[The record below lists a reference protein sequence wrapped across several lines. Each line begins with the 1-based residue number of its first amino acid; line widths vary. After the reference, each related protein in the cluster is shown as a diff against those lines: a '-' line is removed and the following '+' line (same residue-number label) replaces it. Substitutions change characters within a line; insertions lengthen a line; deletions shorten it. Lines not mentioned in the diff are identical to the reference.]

1 MGAITEATDKELEDY
16 RRAIVAEQERRRTIA
31 SANDR
36 LDELTRD
43 VLAARGVKEGDE
55 WIQPTSAADAYPLGW
70 ITAHNGKMWTSLV
83 GGNVW
88 EPGTSAWRE
97 LASDP
102 DVAPEWIQPTGGH
115 DAYNTGDRVTFEGA
129 EYVSKIDGNTWSPT
143 AYPAGWELV
152 S

>member
-1 MGAITEATDKELEDY
+1 MDIADATDDELNRLKKIIDDELA
-16 RRAIVAEQERRRTIA
+16 RRKTIA
-31 SANDR
+31 SASSR
-36 LDELTRD
+36 LDEITRD

-70 ITAHNGKMWTSLV
+70 ITAHGGKMWTSLV

-102 DVAPEWIQPTGGH
+102 DVAPEWIQPTGSH
-115 DAYNTGDRVTFEGA
+115 DAYDTGDRVTFEGA

>member
-1 MGAITEATDKELEDY
+1 MDIADATDDELNRLKKIIDDELA
-16 RRAIVAEQERRRTIA
+16 RRKTLA
-31 SANDR
+31 SASSR
-36 LDELTRD
+36 LDEITRD

-70 ITAHNGKMWTSLV
+70 ITAHGGKMWTSLV

-102 DVAPEWIQPTGGH
+102 DVAPEWIQPTGTH
-115 DAYNTGDRVTFEGA
+115 DAYDTGDRVTFEGA

>member
-1 MGAITEATDKELEDY
+1 MDIADATDDELNRLKKIIDDELA
-16 RRAIVAEQERRRTIA
+16 RRKTLA
-31 SANDR
+31 SASSR

-43 VLAARGVKEGDE
+43 VLAAHGVKEGDE

>member
-1 MGAITEATDKELEDY
+1 MDIADATDDELNRLKKIIDGEID
-16 RRAIVAEQERRRTIA
+16 RRKTIA
-31 SANDR
+31 SAESR

-70 ITAHNGKMWTSLV
+70 ITAHGGKMWTSLV

-129 EYVSKIDGNTWSPT
+129 EYVSKIDANTWSPT

>member
-1 MGAITEATDKELEDY
+1 MDIADATDDELNRLKKIIDDEIA
-16 RRAIVAEQERRRTIA
+16 RRKTLA
-31 SANDR
+31 SASSR

-70 ITAHNGKMWTSLV
+70 ITAHGGKMWTSLV

>member
-1 MGAITEATDKELEDY
+1 MDIADATDDELNRLKKIIDDELA
-16 RRAIVAEQERRRTIA
+16 RRETIA
-31 SANDR
+31 SASSR

-43 VLAARGVKEGDE
+43 VLAARGVEEGDE

-70 ITAHNGKMWTSLV
+70 IAAHNGKMWTSLV

-115 DAYNTGDRVTFEGA
+115 DAYSTGDRVTFEGA

>member
-1 MGAITEATDKELEDY
+1 MDIRDATDAELRQLKRMIDTELE
-16 RRAIVAEQERRRTIA
+16 RRETIA

-36 LDELTRD
+36 LDQLTRD

-70 ITAHNGKMWTSLV
+70 IAAHNGKTWTSLV

>member
-1 MGAITEATDKELEDY
+1 MDIADATDDELNRLKKIIDDELA
-16 RRAIVAEQERRRTIA
+16 RRETIA
-31 SANDR
+31 SASSR

-43 VLAARGVKEGDE
+43 VLAARGVEEGDE

-70 ITAHNGKMWTSLV
+70 IAAHNGKMWTSLV

>member
-1 MGAITEATDKELEDY
+1 MDIADATDDELNRLKKIIDDEIA
-16 RRAIVAEQERRRTIA
+16 RRKTLA
-31 SANDR
+31 SASSR

-70 ITAHNGKMWTSLV
+70 ITAHGGKMWTSLV

-88 EPGTSAWRE
+88 EPGTSAWRA

-102 DVAPEWIQPTGGH
+102 DVAPEWIQPTGSH
-115 DAYNTGDRVTFEGA
+115 DAYDTGDRVTFEGA

>member
-1 MGAITEATDKELEDY
+1 MDIADATDDELNRLKKIIDDELA
-16 RRAIVAEQERRRTIA
+16 RRKTIA

-36 LDELTRD
+36 FDQLTRD

-70 ITAHNGKMWTSLV
+70 IAAHNGKMWTSLV

-88 EPGTSAWRE
+88 APGTSAWRE

-102 DVAPEWIQPTGGH
+102 DVAPEWIQPTGTH
-115 DAYNTGDRVTFEGA
+115 DAYSAGDRVTFEGA

>member
-1 MGAITEATDKELEDY
+1 MDIGEATDDELNRLKKIIDDELA
-16 RRAIVAEQERRRTIA
+16 RRKTIA
-31 SANDR
+31 SASSR
-36 LDELTRD
+36 LDEITRD

-70 ITAHNGKMWTSLV
+70 ITAHSGKMWTSLV

-102 DVAPEWIQPTGGH
+102 DVAPEWIQPTGSH
-115 DAYNTGDRVTFEGA
+115 DAYDTGDRVTFEGA

>member
-1 MGAITEATDKELEDY
+1 MDIGEATDDELNRLKKIIDDELA
-16 RRAIVAEQERRRTIA
+16 RRKTIA
-31 SANDR
+31 SASSR
-36 LDELTRD
+36 LDEITRD

-70 ITAHNGKMWTSLV
+70 ITAHGGKMWTSLV

-102 DVAPEWIQPTGGH
+102 DVAPEWIQPTGSH
-115 DAYNTGDRVTFEGA
+115 DAYDTGDRVTFEGA

>member
-1 MGAITEATDKELEDY
+1 MDIADATDDELNRLKKIIDDELA
-16 RRAIVAEQERRRTIA
+16 RRKTLA

-70 ITAHNGKMWTSLV
+70 ITAHGGKMWTSLV

-102 DVAPEWIQPTGGH
+102 DVAPEWIQPTGSH
-115 DAYNTGDRVTFEGA
+115 DAYDTGDRVTFEGA
-129 EYVSKIDGNTWSPT
+129 EYVSMIDGNTWSPT

>member
-1 MGAITEATDKELEDY
+1 MDIRDADTAEL
-16 RRAIVAEQERRRTIA
+16 RRLKTMIDDELARRKTIA

-36 LDELTRD
+36 FDQLTRD

-70 ITAHNGKMWTSLV
+70 IAAHNGKMWTSLV

-102 DVAPEWIQPTGGH
+102 DVAPEWIQPTGSH
-115 DAYNTGDRVTFEGA
+115 DAYDTGDRVTFEGA

>member
-1 MGAITEATDKELEDY
+1 MDIRDATDAEL
-16 RRAIVAEQERRRTIA
+16 RRLKTMIDTEISRRETIA

-36 LDELTRD
+36 LDQLTRD

-70 ITAHNGKMWTSLV
+70 ITAHGGKMWTSLV